1 MAGSSGISYREPSGV
16 TMKISA
22 IIAVIV
28 GVALL
33 VSGFFYLRDTT
44 GPLLTL
50 APGEGP
56 ISAKREI
63 VLTLQDLGAGLKSL
77 EISAVQGERTIP
89 LLARQYPAGSH
100 QARETLRLGQFGL
113 KEGPLKLQL
122 AATDRALF
130 HFGAGNTT
138 VLSPSFDY
146 QNKPPAVSV
155 LSTAH
160 NISRGGAG
168 FVVYSVNREL
178 ERSGVVFGDRFFP
191 GYRQSGDLYACLFA
205 FPFNQAPDSYIPKV
219 LAVDR
224 AGNERLTGIYFH
236 LLPKS
241 FPSDRIVLSDAFLDK
256 ISSEFKDRLPQAK
269 TPLEVFLKANS
280 ELRSH
285 DLKILRDCGLKS
297 SPVALWSGSFLRLPN
312 SAPRGSFAQLRSYF
326 YQGKQVDQQTH
337 LGIDLATLAH
347 TPVPAANSGKVVY
360 ADDLGIYGQCVII
373 DHGLGLQSLYGH
385 LSRIGVKAGDPVQKG
400 QIIGNTGD
408 TGLAGGDHLHF
419 GMVISGEQVNPIEWW
434 DPSWIKNNVTGKLTA
449 AKLPLPAR

>member
-1 MAGSSGISYREPSGV
+1 
-16 TMKISA
+16 MKISA
-22 IIAVIV
+22 IIAVIA

-33 VSGFFYLRDTT
+33 VLGFFYLRDTS
-44 GPLLTL
+44 GPVLTL

-63 VLTLQDLGAGLKSL
+63 VLTLQDPGAGLKNL
-77 EISAVQGERTIP
+77 AISAVQGDRTIP
-89 LLARQYPAGSH
+89 LLTKQYPAGSH
-100 QARETLRLGQFGL
+100 QARETVRLAQFGL
-113 KEGPLKLQL
+113 KEGALKLQIS
-122 AATDRALF
+122 ATDRAIF

-138 VLSPSFDY
+138 ELSRSFDY

-168 FVVYSVNREL
+168 FVVYTVNREV

-191 GYRQSGDLYACLFA
+191 GYRQSGALYACLFA
-205 FPFNQAPDSYIPKV
+205 FPYNQAPESYIPKV

-236 LLPKS
+236 LLPKA

-256 ISSEFKDRLPQAK
+256 ISSEFKDRFPQAK

-280 ELRSH
+280 ELRGH
-285 DLKILRDCGLKS
+285 DLKILRDCGLKT

-337 LGIDLATLAH
+337 LGIDLAALAH
-347 TPVPAANSGKVVY
+347 TPVPAANTGKVVY

-419 GMVISGEQVNPIEWW
+419 GIVISGEQVNPIEWW
-434 DPSWIKNNVTGKLTA
+434 DPSWIKNNVTGKLAA
-449 AKLPLPAR
+449 AKMSLSAR